1 MIRKEKSKEW
11 ILIFIM
17 AVTIA
22 VVTGFPYLNRGITG
36 HLGDMLYHMQ
46 RIESVK
52 AALLSGQ
59 YPARVNPSFFYGYG
73 YGSSLFYPDVF
84 LLVPALLR
92 ILGISPLV
100 TWKLFV
106 VMIAFVGSV
115 MTYFS
120 LHSICRSRIY
130 AMAGTFLLMLSQF
143 YLADVI
149 DRAGLSEYIACMFFP
164 VLAAGIFD
172 FFAGEG
178 RKTYLIGIAFVGM
191 LLSHTIMTVVGLVFT
206 VLVFLSM
213 LAFRSKRKV
222 FLDKARMRRLIVTAV
237 LSVLAVSYYI
247 FPMLE
252 QIMNDRFWF
261 QEPWANIG
269 DFTQPVSAFF
279 QPTGYF
285 EYIAYVG
292 VGIPI
297 LILLPGRVLMRKPQE
312 KWADYFLGAGIGLLM
327 GMTNL
332 LPWKLLTH
340 TFFNMLQFT
349 YRFYPVALCCIC
361 VGLSL
366 YLKEKCQEN
375 ARSVVLFIAAVS
387 VLSGI
392 WQNVAVT
399 SDTDRWAVDEE
410 LVRTGTIYVGQAEW
424 LPEKVQ
430 WEVRA
435 GEREYIVLGSDERLE
450 LISEGYNRNYF
461 IKEKE
466 AADRYLLP
474 LVYYK
479 GYSAKLICGDG
490 TAITLETSQS
500 EEGLVQIDVG
510 EGMRG
515 TVRVA
520 YTGTTVQLLS
530 NLVSAVTLAG
540 ILLYGPVRKIRKK
553 RLTFE

>member
-130 AMAGTFLLMLSQF
+130 A
-143 YLADVI
+143 
-149 DRAGLSEYIACMFFP
+149 
-164 VLAAGIFD
+164 
-172 FFAGEG
+172 

-292 VGIPI
+292 E
-297 LILLPGRVLMRKPQE
+297 L
-312 KWADYFLGAGIGLLM
+312 ACLG
-327 GMTNL
+327 
-332 LPWKLLTH
+332 
-340 TFFNMLQFT
+340 
-349 YRFYPVALCCIC
+349 
-361 VGLSL
+361 
-366 YLKEKCQEN
+366 E
-375 ARSVVLFIAAVS
+375 
-387 VLSGI
+387 
-392 WQNVAVT
+392 
-399 SDTDRWAVDEE
+399 
-410 LVRTGTIYVGQAEW
+410 
-424 LPEKVQ
+424 
-430 WEVRA
+430 
-435 GEREYIVLGSDERLE
+435 
-450 LISEGYNRNYF
+450 
-461 IKEKE
+461 
-466 AADRYLLP
+466 
-474 LVYYK
+474 
-479 GYSAKLICGDG
+479 
-490 TAITLETSQS
+490 
-500 EEGLVQIDVG
+500 
-510 EGMRG
+510 
-515 TVRVA
+515 
-520 YTGTTVQLLS
+520 
-530 NLVSAVTLAG
+530 
-540 ILLYGPVRKIRKK
+540 
-553 RLTFE
+553 